1 MAPTSTRLDLR
12 FGNNGHAAPWNSDG
26 SKQERSR
33 LGVDAGPCGL
43 EDDTVSS
50 WQRRFTAVASRKF
63 FVTRAELGRGFTE
76 DEAKPGADRFA
87 GQPLAQLLRRRR
99 RHHHAGAIAQHGEER
114 AVGLLQ
120 RDANGVGIHHG
131 DAGHQVDLVKAR

>member
-1 MAPTSTRLDLR
+1 MGSLAPTSTRLDLR

-33 LGVDAGPCGL
+33 LGVDARPCGL

-76 DEAKPGADRFA
+76 AESAIGLFWQDRFTA
-87 GQPLAQLLRRRR
+87 REWLLMRSSRVSRRKLAPR
-99 RHHHAGAIAQHGEER
+99 G
-114 AVGLLQ
+114 
-120 RDANGVGIHHG
+120 
-131 DAGHQVDLVKAR
+131 